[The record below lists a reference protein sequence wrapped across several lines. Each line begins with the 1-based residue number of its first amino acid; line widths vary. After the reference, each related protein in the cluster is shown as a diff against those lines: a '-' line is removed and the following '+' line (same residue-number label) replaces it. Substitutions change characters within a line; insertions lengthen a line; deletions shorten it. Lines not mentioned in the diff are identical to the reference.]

1 MSRIGLTSAFQLVPE
16 GKHIFQITKVT
27 YDEQFGRMTI
37 RLKTASGMSH
47 EEKFQLLTGDN
58 EINEKAMN
66 AFSYF
71 AKTATHN
78 YENREIDTDELEG
91 CYIGAEATHTSLQS
105 RTNPDKTV
113 TFCNLHDYF
122 EANGFEGA
130 EAEAPAPTA
139 GGSLLSKLG
148 L

>member
-27 YDEQFGRMTI
+27 YDEQFGLMKIRM
-37 RLKTASGMSH
+37 KTNNDITH

-58 EINEKAMN
+58 EVNEKAMN

-91 CYIGAEATHTSLQS
+91 CYIGAEARHTSKQS
-105 RTNPDKTV
+105 RTNPDKTL
-113 TFCNLHDYF
+113 TFCNLGNYF

-130 EAEAPAPTA
+130 TEEAPAPAT
-139 GGSLLSKLG
+139 GGGLLSKLG